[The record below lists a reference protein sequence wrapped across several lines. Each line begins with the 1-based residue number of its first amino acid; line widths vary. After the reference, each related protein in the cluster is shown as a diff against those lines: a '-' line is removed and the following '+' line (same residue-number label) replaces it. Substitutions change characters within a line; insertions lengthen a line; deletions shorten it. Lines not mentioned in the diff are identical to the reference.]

1 MKKKIFLLT
10 TLSILL
16 SFTACTKQG
25 AEVTPAPAA
34 TDTPIETTSTPTPTP
49 APTEAPEFIDF
60 AGSIKLDMSS
70 ETVKTEAT
78 VRTYVD
84 GDTVHFNVP
93 ASVSDTGLLKARF
106 IAINT
111 PESTG
116 KVEEYGK
123 TAAKFTK
130 DTLSKATGIIIE
142 SDTSEWSLDSTGGR
156 YLVWIWYKT
165 AEDPEYRN
173 LNIEILQ
180 NGLAI
185 ASSSANNRYGTT
197 AVAALNNAK
206 ALKLNIYSGQKD
218 PNFYYGD
225 ALELTLK
232 ELRLNPEIYNGV
244 QVAFEGVVTMN
255 HDSSVYVEDYDGETG
270 LYYGMS
276 VYYGYALSG
285 TGLQILTVGNRVRV
299 VGTCQYYE
307 AGGTYQISGVSYRE
321 MKPSDPSNL
330 QKISDGHTGA
340 FTLTDPAT
348 FANDVVYITDEAT
361 GNATE
366 YAYAYLA
373 LDTTVSMKDLTVK
386 SIYTT
391 SNPSSSSNGAM
402 TISCEAPD
410 GTKVNIRTVV
420 FYDENHDL
428 VTSEK
433 YEGKN
438 IDVRGVVEYFDG
450 SYQIK
455 VLSEKDITIN

>member
-1 MKKKIFLLT
+1 
-10 TLSILL
+10 
-16 SFTACTKQG
+16 
-25 AEVTPAPAA
+25 
-34 TDTPIETTSTPTPTP
+34 
-49 APTEAPEFIDF
+49 
-60 AGSIKLDMSS
+60 
-70 ETVKTEAT
+70 
-78 VRTYVD
+78 
-84 GDTVHFNVP
+84 
-93 ASVSDTGLLKARF
+93 
-106 IAINT
+106 
-111 PESTG
+111 
-116 KVEEYGK
+116 
-123 TAAKFTK
+123 
-130 DTLSKATGIIIE
+130 
-142 SDTSEWSLDSTGGR
+142 
-156 YLVWIWYKT
+156 
-165 AEDPEYRN
+165 
-173 LNIEILQ
+173 
-180 NGLAI
+180 
-185 ASSSANNRYGTT
+185 
-197 AVAALNNAK
+197 
-206 ALKLNIYSGQKD
+206 
-218 PNFYYGD
+218 
-225 ALELTLK
+225 
-232 ELRLNPEIYNGV
+232 
-244 QVAFEGVVTMN
+244 MN